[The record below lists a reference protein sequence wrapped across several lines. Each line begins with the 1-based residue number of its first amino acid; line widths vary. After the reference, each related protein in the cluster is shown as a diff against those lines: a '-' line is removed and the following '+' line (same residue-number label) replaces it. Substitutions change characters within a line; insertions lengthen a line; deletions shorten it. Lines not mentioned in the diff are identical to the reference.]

1 MTHLQLLPIASRRD
15 LDRFIRL
22 PHRLYAGAPHWV
34 APLDLERRQHLSSGN
49 PYFKHARWQGWL
61 ALRDGEP
68 VGRISAQIDRLYLE
82 NHPDRT
88 GFFGLLEA
96 IDDEA
101 VFAALLR
108 QAETWLREAGMTAVR
123 GPFNLS
129 INHDCGLLV
138 EGFDKP
144 PMAMMPYNPPHYARH
159 LEALGYA
166 PAKDLLAYRLDADIA
181 PPAGVR
187 RLAAKAAGEIRVR
200 PLQRQRLLEEFERLR
215 DIFNDAWSDNWGF
228 VPFTRE
234 EFAEMAGTLKH
245 LVADDFVQI
254 AEYQGEA
261 VGMIVAIP
269 DLNQILTGLDGRLL
283 PFNWL
288 KLLWRWKRRPP
299 DAGRVIL
306 MGIRKSQRQTLLG
319 AAIAYLLVEA
329 LLEPALRHGM
339 RWMELSWIL
348 EDNHRIR
355 GIIEGL
361 GAVIDKRYRIYQ
373 KTLA

>member
-1 MTHLQLLPIASRRD
+1 MTTLRLLPVTHPKD
-15 LDRFIRL
+15 LTRFLRL
-22 PHRLYAGAPHWV
+22 PHRLHGGNPHWI
-34 APLDLERRQHLSSGN
+34 APLELERRQHLSPQN
-49 PYFKHARWQGWL
+49 PYFRHARWQGWL

-82 NHPDRT
+82 RHDDRT

-96 IDDEA
+96 VDDPA
-101 VFAALLR
+101 VFEALLG

-144 PMAMMPYNPPHYARH
+144 PMVMMPYNPPYYADRI
-159 LEALGYA
+159 EALGYA
-166 PAKDLLAYRLDADIA
+166 KAKDLLAYRLETDVEFSAA
-181 PPAGVR
+181 VR

-200 PLQRQRLLEEFERLR
+200 PLRRRRLLEEFELLR

-245 LVADDFVQI
+245 IVADDFVQI
-254 AEYQGEA
+254 AEYRGEA

-269 DLNQILTGLDGRLL
+269 NLNQLLAGLDGRLL
-283 PFNWL
+283 PLNWL
-288 KLLWRWKRRPP
+288 KLLWRWKSQPP
-299 DAGRVIL
+299 DSGRVIL
-306 MGIRKSQRQTLLG
+306 MGIRKSQRQSLMG
-319 AAIAYLLVEA
+319 AAIAYLLVDA
-329 LLEPALRHGM
+329 LREPVLRHGM
-339 RWMELSWIL
+339 RFMELSWIL
-348 EDNHRIR
+348 EDNRRIR
-355 GIIEGL
+355 GIIESL
-361 GAVIDKRYRIYQ
+361 GAGIDKRYRIYQ
-373 KTLA
+373 KSLA